1 MVSEA
6 FTAIAAFEMDYP
18 WYSVFSRGEGFE
30 VLNKNDLY
38 QIFLIMV
45 LCTLHFIVIFFS
57 GQSRAGSITNVFGV
71 SSKGVSSISCAQSQQ
86 ILKAS
91 GSSQM
96 QLTQNAGGHT
106 CTVNMGTVAYLPVP
120 GRYEI
125 VSRFKASS
133 ATVAPKDYTAIATV
147 TNNGQANLDTN
158 TSISDMN
165 LVAATTPNV
174 EMASGFDR
182 GYLCVILKSIDYGTE
197 FAIPNSTNCSGS
209 TPIPPTPPV
218 KPTSCTLNNSS
229 DLSVPLGTVER
240 SEIVTTPGTGTVKN
254 VDIPVTCTGGDVGV
268 NMQLS
273 YTPISVSGQNVV
285 KSSTNGLGV
294 SIIYGSKVLSPT
306 DTTPLSFIEGSNTLN
321 LGFEMV
327 RDPTVTISD
336 VPTGDFTASAIM
348 IMTQQ

>member
-1 MVSEA
+1 M
-6 FTAIAAFEMDYP
+6 
-18 WYSVFSRGEGFE
+18 
-30 VLNKNDLY
+30 LNKNELF
-38 QIFLIMV
+38 QMFLKMV
-45 LCTLHFIVIFFS
+45 FCPLLFIVIFFS
-57 GQSRAGSITNVFGV
+57 GQSSAGSITNVFGV

-106 CTVNMGTVAYLPVP
+106 CTITMGTVAYLPVP

-125 VSRFKASS
+125 VSLFKASS
-133 ATVAPKDYTAIATV
+133 STGLGPKDYTATATL

-165 LVAATTPNV
+165 LVAATTPDVVMN
-174 EMASGFDR
+174 SGHDK
-182 GYLCVILKSIDYGTE
+182 GYLCVKLKSIDYGTVFE
-197 FAIPNSTNCSGS
+197 IPGSTNCSGS
-209 TPIPPTPPV
+209 TPLPPTPPV

-254 VDIPVTCTGGDVGV
+254 IEIPVTCTGGNVGV

-306 DTTPLSFIEGSNTLN
+306 DTTPLSFTEGSNTLN
-321 LGFEMV
+321 LGFEVV
-327 RDPTVTISD
+327 RDPTVTIAD
-336 VPTGDFTASAIM
+336 VPTGDFTASATM